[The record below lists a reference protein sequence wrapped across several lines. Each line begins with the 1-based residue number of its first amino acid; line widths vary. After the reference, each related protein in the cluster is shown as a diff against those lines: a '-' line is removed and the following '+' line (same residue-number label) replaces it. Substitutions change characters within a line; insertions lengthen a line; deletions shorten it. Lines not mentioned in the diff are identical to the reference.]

1 MGDFEPVML
10 RSPGFEVAVQEYAA
24 GDQEPWHMH
33 KVATEMTVIVRGR
46 VRMNGVEFRAGDI
59 IVIQP
64 GSGTDFEVI
73 EDTVTTVVKIPS
85 VRGDKYVM
93 DPPPSLSSN
102 A

>member
-1 MGDFEPVML
+1 
-10 RSPGFEVAVQEYAA
+10 
-24 GDQEPWHMH
+24 MH